1 MSCGFANIT
10 GDGSGTIASQMAGFF
25 PVKTNDGMK
34 KNAKQ
39 NDKGGTF
46 HSKSRIIKSSKKLL
60 VLMSSGKRGGNLFS
74 ISKEYYENLKQVRKS
89 LKPAQ
94 SV

>member
-1 MSCGFANIT
+1 MDLQCERLFQI
-10 GDGSGTIASQMAGFF
+10 M
-25 PVKTNDGMK
+25 
-34 KNAKQ
+34 NALYI
-39 NDKGGTF
+39 DIEAYLYTMRGY

-60 VLMSSGKRGGNLFS
+60 VLMSSGKRGGNLFY
-74 ISKEYYENLKQVRKS
+74 ISKQYYENLKQVRKS

>member
-1 MSCGFANIT
+1 MFLVWCSLKIDSYFYAIKPFGFSVLATTENE
-10 GDGSGTIASQMAGFF
+10 
-25 PVKTNDGMK
+25 
-34 KNAKQ
+34 
-39 NDKGGTF
+39 

-60 VLMSSGKRGGNLFS
+60 VLMSSGKRGGNLFY
-74 ISKEYYENLKQVRKS
+74 ISKQYYENLKQVRKS